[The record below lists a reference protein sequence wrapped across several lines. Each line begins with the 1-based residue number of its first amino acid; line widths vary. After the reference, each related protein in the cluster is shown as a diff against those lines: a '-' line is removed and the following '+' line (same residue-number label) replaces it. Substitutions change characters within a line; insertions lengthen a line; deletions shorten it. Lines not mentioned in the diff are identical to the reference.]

1 MKVII
6 DRQEFQKVILQR
18 GLTINRLSRDSRV
31 SKETIK
37 RIVREEGI
45 LPSSYR
51 RLCAYLEL
59 DFDAKFIA

>member
-6 DRQEFQKVILQR
+6 NRQEFQKVILQR
-18 GLTINRLSRDSRV
+18 GLTINRLSRESRV
-31 SKETIK
+31 SKKTLEK
-37 RIVREEGI
+37 IVHEEGI